1 MKIAAQRIEAFLRRP
16 EVAVVL
22 VYGPDQG
29 LVRERA
35 RALVLSVVDDVADP
49 FRVSELSGAFVAAD
63 PAGLADEA
71 AALALTGGRRVVRV
85 EDAGDGASA
94 ALESLLAVPPCA
106 ALVVVEAG
114 DLGKRSSL
122 RRLFEAAEGAAAVPC
137 YADDRASLEALIE
150 GVLGRAG
157 LSVSAEARAYLAQ
170 NLGADRALSV
180 SELDKLA
187 LYMGGPGRV
196 GVDEARAVV
205 GDAAAVSLE
214 HLAISVAAGD
224 RPGLERA
231 LARAFAEGAAAV
243 AVVRAVARHFQRLHL
258 ALGLVAAGSSPR
270 QAMKALRPPVFF
282 KLEDAFRLQLGRW
295 DAGRLGRTLE
305 LLTEA
310 ELDCKTS
317 GLPARVLSGRALMRI
332 AQAAR
337 RK

>member
-1 MKIAAQRIEAFLRRP
+1 M
-16 EVAVVL
+16 
-22 VYGPDQG
+22 
-29 LVRERA
+29 
-35 RALVLSVVDDVADP
+35 
-49 FRVSELSGAFVAAD
+49 
-63 PAGLADEA
+63 
-71 AALALTGGRRVVRV
+71 
-85 EDAGDGASA
+85 
-94 ALESLLAVPPCA
+94 
-106 ALVVVEAG
+106 
-114 DLGKRSSL
+114 
-122 RRLFEAAEGAAAVPC
+122 
-137 YADDRASLEALIE
+137 
-150 GVLGRAG
+150 
-157 LSVSAEARAYLAQ
+157 
-170 NLGADRALSV
+170 
-180 SELDKLA
+180 
-187 LYMGGPGRV
+187 
-196 GVDEARAVV
+196 
-205 GDAAAVSLE
+205 
-214 HLAISVAAGD
+214 AAGD

-295 DAGRLGRTLE
+295 DAGRLGGALE